1 MTDTTRLNEII
12 EQSGLKKRFIAE
24 TMGLSPYGLSLK
36 INNTNE
42 FKTGE
47 IERLCDILHIE
58 DVNDRDAIFFA
69 NK

>member
-1 MTDTTRLNEII
+1 MTDTTKLNRII

-36 INNTNE
+36 INNINE

-47 IERLCDILHIE
+47 IERLCDIRRIE

-69 NK
+69 SK

>member
-1 MTDTTRLNEII
+1 MTDTTKLNEII
-12 EQSGLKKRFIAE
+12 EQSGLKRRHIAE
-24 TMGLSPYGLSLK
+24 SMGLSPYGLSLK

-58 DVNDRDAIFFA
+58 DINDRDAIFFA
-69 NK
+69 KK

>member
-1 MTDTTRLNEII
+1 MTDTTKLNRII

-36 INNTNE
+36 INNINE

-47 IERLCDILHIE
+47 IERLCDILRIE

-69 NK
+69 SK